1 MSLATQ
7 KPERGRLS
15 QAANLGID
23 VGGTSI
29 KAAVVGQDG
38 LLLSQRLEVPTPQ
51 PATPET
57 VGRTLQRLVSPI
69 DTDGRV
75 GIALPAPIVNS
86 TVLSPANIDA
96 QWIGINGVDFL
107 EGVLHR
113 PVTLINDADA
123 AGVAESQLG
132 AARGL
137 DGLVLLLTLG
147 TGIGSALLHKGQL
160 IPNTELGM
168 TPFRGGDTIE
178 HYAAPSA
185 MKRDGISEPEWA
197 RRFNEVIAR
206 LQLLLHPDLII
217 LSGSITVRW
226 SELAHFIE
234 PDAHVVPGQFRG
246 DGGIVGASMA
256 ARRQGVGLSPQRGFL
271 T

>member
-38 LLLSQRLEVPTPQ
+38 LLLWQRLEVPTPQ

-86 TVLSPANIDA
+86 TVLGHPGGNLT
-96 QWIGINGVDFL
+96 G
-107 EGVLHR
+107 
-113 PVTLINDADA
+113 TK
-123 AGVAESQLG
+123 
-132 AARGL
+132 L
-137 DGLVLLLTLG
+137 DT
-147 TGIGSALLHKGQL
+147 
-160 IPNTELGM
+160 
-168 TPFRGGDTIE
+168 R
-178 HYAAPSA
+178 
-185 MKRDGISEPEWA
+185 
-197 RRFNEVIAR
+197 
-206 LQLLLHPDLII
+206 
-217 LSGSITVRW
+217 
-226 SELAHFIE
+226 
-234 PDAHVVPGQFRG
+234 
-246 DGGIVGASMA
+246 
-256 ARRQGVGLSPQRGFL
+256 RRQQRDDL
-271 T
+271 RQCLRHPIVLPEDPRRH